1 MGFFIPVK
9 SKCLVGNH
17 YKRMFVACNPVGFG
31 GVVVIVVWVH
41 RCARAL
47 KIMICAKPSG
57 LTVISLQKSGFSAS
71 LFE

>member
-9 SKCLVGNH
+9 SKSLVGNH

-31 GVVVIVVWVH
+31 LVVIVVWVH
-41 RCARAL
+41 KCARAL

-57 LTVISLQKSGFSAS
+57 LKVISLQKSGFFAS